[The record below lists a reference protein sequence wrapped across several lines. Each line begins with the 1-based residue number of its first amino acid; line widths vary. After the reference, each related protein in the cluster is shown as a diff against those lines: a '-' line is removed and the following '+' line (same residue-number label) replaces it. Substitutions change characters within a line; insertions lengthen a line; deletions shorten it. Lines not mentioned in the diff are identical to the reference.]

1 MPRRRLLVPF
11 AARRAAQRKRKK
23 NNTKRST
30 AAKEAAATDAT
41 APQAGRDDAS
51 SWSSASLKWELVAVC
66 VKDGVAFPYYMQN
79 REPIPFW
86 QRSRGWVRDP
96 ERDRPH
102 FRCDRCGHI
111 WDPQIRR

>member
-1 MPRRRLLVPF
+1 MPRCRLLVPF

-51 SWSSASLKWELVAVC
+51 SWSSASLEWELVATC
-66 VKDGVAFPYYMQN
+66 VREEGVAPIYDFMRKEIPLRLSDS
-79 REPIPFW
+79 RE
-86 QRSRGWVRDP
+86 WVRRDP
-96 ERDRPH
+96 ERERAY
-102 FRCDRCGHI
+102 FTRT
-111 WDPQIRR
+111 